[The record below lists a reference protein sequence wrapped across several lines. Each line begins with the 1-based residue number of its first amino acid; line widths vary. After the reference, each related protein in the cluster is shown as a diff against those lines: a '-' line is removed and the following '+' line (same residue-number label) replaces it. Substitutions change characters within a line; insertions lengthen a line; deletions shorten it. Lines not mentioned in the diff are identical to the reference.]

1 MSTDSQI
8 DDELVEWRASSVR
21 MAKMLAAGH
30 QARYPIEIA
39 DRIRE
44 QIRACCHHSHDTPE
58 RDRATRDLETLCSKA
73 FEIALSLRETK
84 VEYEWDQ
91 DIERLPSHA
100 TNHNDHEI
108 LGTTGPTTD
117 EPHKIYRIVFGG
129 VIRGDRATGRLK
141 DGRTRL
147 FPTCV
152 VVTEQPPLR

>member
-1 MSTDSQI
+1 
-8 DDELVEWRASSVR
+8 

-30 QARYPIEIA
+30 QALYPIKMTDQIW
-39 DRIRE
+39 E
-44 QIRACCHHSHDTPE
+44 QIRVNCHHSRDTPE
-58 RDRATRDLETLCSKA
+58 RDRANRDLQTLCNKA
-73 FEIALSLRETK
+73 FEIALLLRETK
-84 VEYEWDQ
+84 IEYEWDQ
-91 DIERLPSHA
+91 DIERLPSLA

-117 EPHKIYRIVFGG
+117 EPHEIHRIVFGG

-152 VVTEQPPLR
+152 VITEPLPLR